1 MLQPNSA
8 EANIT
13 LAWVLYQ
20 VGNSRDAEAAL
31 RKGLAARNMS
41 PDSNYLVA
49 KILAEQNRPDV
60 AKQFLAAALENS
72 GGTLSVLKE
81 DAEALK
87 KQLDAQ

>member
-1 MLQPNSA
+1 
-8 EANIT
+8 
-13 LAWVLYQ
+13 
-20 VGNSRDAEAAL
+20 
-31 RKGLAARNMS
+31 
-41 PDSNYLVA
+41 
-49 KILAEQNRPDV
+49 V